1 MKLAQ
6 EEKDFWKAL
15 ENLKQDLEQEALAI
29 EETNHQ
35 LRQQINKQKEKL
47 EFMRSENESLQQ
59 KFKIIAAIPEKAVK
73 FIGVEKEI
81 PDHKLEED
89 CLHIQGQFSIIQ
101 NPALTLSGGQAV
113 ITFEEE
119 QAAIPEKAVKFIGV
133 EKEIPD
139 HKLEED
145 CLHIQGQFSIIQNP
159 ALTLSGGQA
168 LITFEE
174 EQVAE
179 RLAMMKTYPFD
190 TGHKVSEVFVSLCT
204 EHRLKKFQTFC
215 GTSRRTVL
223 LSGISDVLD
232 EEDLQDNLEIH
243 FQKPN
248 NYGGEVENIK
258 YNAQGQTTV
267 AYFNE
272 ETALCLIGSKV
283 KMDRTPEARTIVVS
297 GVPQHELDCRRMADK
312 LVIHFQKAKSAGG
325 DVEKIKY
332 PTSIKGVA
340 YITFEEKEE
349 VDLSLSSEH
358 EKLVKEL
365 QTRYRAVRISPLQ
378 ANQRVQVEG
387 PFTAIKKLRED
398 LLQLLETSQRE
409 KSVMA
414 RDQRRERQSSR
425 AVTPEQGA
433 APFSSE
439 TDASNTE
446 ACLIWLDTNV
456 FRYIQHVHKD
466 DFDWILKKH
475 DVQAATQVEGEL
487 TGVTLKKSYQGLW
500 QLETAKLEIEQWV
513 SNVQSCLRT
522 ETIHYE
528 KVFEEEK
535 FLQACKD
542 VSCGFPRVLF
552 TPVEGHIDIIGNS
565 SDCYL
570 FCQLVEMQ
578 MKSSLHDKDRWLSTS
593 PGATDMS
600 YYSTGR
606 TGEPNSLPMSMNS
619 DMHRMP
625 GNNVYSSMHC
635 DSWSER

>member
-1 MKLAQ
+1 
-6 EEKDFWKAL
+6 
-15 ENLKQDLEQEALAI
+15 
-29 EETNHQ
+29 
-35 LRQQINKQKEKL
+35 
-47 EFMRSENESLQQ
+47 
-59 KFKIIAAIPEKAVK
+59 
-73 FIGVEKEI
+73 
-81 PDHKLEED
+81 
-89 CLHIQGQFSIIQ
+89 
-101 NPALTLSGGQAV
+101 
-113 ITFEEE
+113 
-119 QAAIPEKAVKFIGV
+119 
-133 EKEIPD
+133 
-139 HKLEED
+139 
-145 CLHIQGQFSIIQNP
+145 
-159 ALTLSGGQA
+159 
-168 LITFEE
+168 
-174 EQVAE
+174 
-179 RLAMMKTYPFD
+179 
-190 TGHKVSEVFVSLCT
+190 
-204 EHRLKKFQTFC
+204 
-215 GTSRRTVL
+215 
-223 LSGISDVLD
+223 
-232 EEDLQDNLEIH
+232 
-243 FQKPN
+243 
-248 NYGGEVENIK
+248 
-258 YNAQGQTTV
+258 
-267 AYFNE
+267 
-272 ETALCLIGSKV
+272 
-283 KMDRTPEARTIVVS
+283 MDRTPEARTIVVS

-340 YITFEEKEE
+340 YITFEEKEVADRVLTVEQLLADKELEKEYPLTVYRFSEEVFCYTHAE
-349 VDLSLSSEH
+349 VDLSLFSEH

-365 QTRYRAVRISPLQ
+365 RTRNRAVRISPLQ

-409 KSVMA
+409 KSVTA
-414 RDQRRERQSSR
+414 RDRRRERQSSR

-475 DVQAATQVEGEL
+475 DVQATTQVEGEL

-500 QLETAKLEIEQWV
+500 QLETAKLEMEQWV
-513 SNVQSCLRT
+513 SNVQSRLHT
-522 ETIHYE
+522 EMIHYE
-528 KVFEEEK
+528 KDFEEEK

-606 TGEPNSLPMSMNS
+606 TGEPNSLPMTMNS

-625 GNNVYSSMHC
+625 GNNLYSSMHC